1 MTRGRCPKQIS
12 EREEYRNVLVQQLIR
27 NEQYERIQV
36 LYLLENHYQ
45 EEELR
50 NTFYTWSVFDFVYGW
65 RI

>member
-50 NTFYTWSVFDFVYGW
+50 NTFYT
-65 RI
+65 